1 MAKLTPDATRTEHG
15 LVINEKIIP
24 WGAVWPKDSGAYK
37 KGAQYKADRLLSGG
51 TGKVKGVTIHNTNDL
66 KNVEEDAEQ
75 YTRATWP
82 NANMNDARV
91 HYYVDDINAW
101 QNLREDEVGW
111 HAGDGRK
118 ATGGNETTLSIEI
131 IMDGSGSK
139 EDRKA
144 EENGVLL
151 AALLL
156 KKHGLSV
163 NELYTHNHW
172 MGHPDSIVQGARKNC
187 PLYILPHWAQFK
199 QKVAAKLTELNGGA
213 TTTEAGK
220 TEIMALFARSKNAEP
235 QLPACSLEQLA
246 QFFLEEGEAEG
257 VRGDVAFAQSLHETG
272 FFKYGGIVLP
282 TQNNYAGIGALNGN
296 AKGQAAT
303 FPDPRTGVR
312 AQIQHLKA
320 YASTEALAKECV
332 DPRFS
337 LVARG
342 SAPYVEWLGAADNPS
357 GKGWAVPGKGY
368 GEKVTALLEQILRT
382 EDPSS
387 PAGGTPEPAWAKLV
401 AGYPQYQ
408 KDGLEALA
416 EAGILD
422 SPETWAG
429 RFGRDMTVGEAVGI
443 MGKLLAWMRT
453 AGENPAG

>member
-139 EDRKA
+139 EDLKA

-213 TTTEAGK
+213 TTTETGK
-220 TEIMALFARSKNAEP
+220 TEIMGKAKASAQQMALFARSKNAEP

-296 AKGQAAT
+296 ATGQAAT

-320 YASTEALAKECV
+320 YASTEPLVNACV

-337 LVARG
+337 LVTRG
-342 SAPYVEWLGAADNPS
+342 SAPYVEWLGAADNPN
-357 GKGWAVPGKGY
+357 GKGWAVPGSGY
-368 GEKVTALLEQILRT
+368 GANVVKLLSQIMAQEAPESPSPAPEPDPLANYPDWQRNGLTALVKAGVIN
-382 EDPSS
+382 S
-387 PAGGTPEPAWAKLV
+387 PDYWANKF
-401 AGYPQYQ
+401 G
-408 KDGLEALA
+408 EAIKVG
-416 EAGILD
+416 EIIGIL
-422 SPETWAG
+422 
-429 RFGRDMTVGEAVGI
+429 
-443 MGKLLAWMRT
+443 GKMMEQPT
-453 AGENPAG
+453 E

>member
-139 EDRKA
+139 EDLKA

-187 PLYILPHWAQFK
+187 PLHILPHWAQFK

-213 TTTEAGK
+213 TTTETGK
-220 TEIMALFARSKNAEP
+220 TEIMGKAKASAQQMALFARSKNAEP

-296 AKGQAAT
+296 ATGQAAT
-303 FPDPRTGVR
+303 FPAPRTGVR

-320 YASTEALAKECV
+320 YASTEPLVNACV

-337 LVARG
+337 LVTRG
-342 SAPYVEWLGAADNPS
+342 SAPYVEWLGAADNPN
-357 GKGWAVPGKGY
+357 GKGWAVPGSGY
-368 GEKVTALLEQILRT
+368 GANVVKLLSQIMAQEAPESPSPAPEPDPLANYPDWQRNGLTALVKAGVIN
-382 EDPSS
+382 S
-387 PAGGTPEPAWAKLV
+387 PDYWANKF
-401 AGYPQYQ
+401 G
-408 KDGLEALA
+408 EAIKVG
-416 EAGILD
+416 EIIGIL
-422 SPETWAG
+422 
-429 RFGRDMTVGEAVGI
+429 
-443 MGKLLAWMRT
+443 GKMMEQPT
-453 AGENPAG
+453 E

>member
-1 MAKLTPDATRTEHG
+1 MF
-15 LVINEKIIP
+15 I
-24 WGAVWPKDSGAYK
+24 
-37 KGAQYKADRLLSGG
+37 
-51 TGKVKGVTIHNTNDL
+51 
-66 KNVEEDAEQ
+66 
-75 YTRATWP
+75 
-82 NANMNDARV
+82 
-91 HYYVDDINAW
+91 
-101 QNLREDEVGW
+101 
-111 HAGDGRK
+111 
-118 ATGGNETTLSIEI
+118 
-131 IMDGSGSK
+131 
-139 EDRKA
+139 
-144 EENGVLL
+144 
-151 AALLL
+151 
-156 KKHGLSV
+156 
-163 NELYTHNHW
+163 
-172 MGHPDSIVQGARKNC
+172 
-187 PLYILPHWAQFK
+187 
-199 QKVAAKLTELNGGA
+199 
-213 TTTEAGK
+213 
-220 TEIMALFARSKNAEP
+220 
-235 QLPACSLEQLA
+235 
-246 QFFLEEGEAEG
+246 EEGEAEG

-272 FFKYGGIVLP
+272 YFKYGGIVTP
-282 TQNNYAGIGALNGN
+282 EMNNFAGIGALNGN
-296 AKGQAAT
+296 ATGQAAS

-320 YASTEALAKECV
+320 YASTEALTKACV

-337 LVARG
+337 LVSRG
-342 SAPYVEWLGAADNPS
+342 SAPYVEWLGAADNPN